1 MRFDALKKKILDMI
15 EKKKKKK
22 IIKMLINECKKNDE
36 TNVKYYL
43 QKK

>member
-15 EKKKKKK
+15 EKKKKK